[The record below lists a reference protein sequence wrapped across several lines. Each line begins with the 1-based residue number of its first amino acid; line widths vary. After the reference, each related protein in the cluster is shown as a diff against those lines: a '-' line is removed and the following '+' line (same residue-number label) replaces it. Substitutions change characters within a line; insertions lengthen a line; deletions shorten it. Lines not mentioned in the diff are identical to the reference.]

1 MPSALPA
8 AAKAQNP
15 LWREF
20 QLFKLREH
28 KQLKCIDKLAC
39 YKLMP
44 LETYFP
50 HLCLST
56 LKKKKRTFK
65 PYAVVTSM
73 QCKLITSLD
82 AIL

>member
-1 MPSALPA
+1 MPSALLA
-8 AAKAQNP
+8 AAKGQNP
-15 LWREF
+15 LWCEF
-20 QLFKLREH
+20 QLFKFREH

-56 LKKKKRTFK
+56 LK
-65 PYAVVTSM
+65 
-73 QCKLITSLD
+73 
-82 AIL
+82 